1 MASVTDIGVQVT
13 GRGLFSP
20 LPYCSHGMMALF
32 RAMQKGG
39 CGSITLDELSQ
50 CLDRAVE
57 IGAEIRK
64 IIG

>member
-1 MASVTDIGVQVT
+1 
-13 GRGLFSP
+13 
-20 LPYCSHGMMALF
+20 
-32 RAMQKGG
+32 MQKGG
-39 CGSITLDELSQ
+39 CGSITLDELSL

>member
-1 MASVTDIGVQVT
+1 MTTDDDGN
-13 GRGLFSP
+13 
-20 LPYCSHGMMALF
+20 F